1 MSSYA
6 LFHEHPSG
14 PGDARP
20 TAKQII
26 QDEGIEGQWA
36 NKTILITG
44 CSSGLGVET
53 ARALAATGAT
63 LYLTVRDVAKTK
75 AILGDLLQ
83 LDRIHLLT
91 LDLNSL
97 ASVRSCAS
105 EFLSRSES
113 LNILIENAG
122 VMTTP
127 EGRTMDGFETQIG
140 TNHLGH
146 FLLFQLLKPVL
157 LASATPEFN
166 SRVIILS
173 SVGHRISGVH
183 FENLNLEGEYE
194 PWKAYGQS
202 KTASLWA
209 ANYIDRSFGDRGLH
223 AFSLHPGSVN
233 TDLSRHMSPE
243 ELKQAEED
251 KTFAN
256 MMKSVE
262 QGAATTVWAA
272 VAGELEGTGGKYLEN
287 CQISKPYEPSAG
299 QWGPGYAPWAYD
311 SEKEAKLWA
320 VSLKLV
326 GIQDES

>member
-6 LFHEHPSG
+6 LSHEHPSG

-20 TAKQII
+20 TAQQII

-173 SVGHRISGVH
+173 SVGHRISDVH

-202 KTASLWA
+202 KT
-209 ANYIDRSFGDRGLH
+209 
-223 AFSLHPGSVN
+223 P
-233 TDLSRHMSPE
+233 SPR
-243 ELKQAEED
+243 
-251 KTFAN
+251 F
-256 MMKSVE
+256 
-262 QGAATTVWAA
+262 
-272 VAGELEGTGGKYLEN
+272 
-287 CQISKPYEPSAG
+287 C
-299 QWGPGYAPWAYD
+299 
-311 SEKEAKLWA
+311 
-320 VSLKLV
+320 
-326 GIQDES
+326 